1 MTTEWH
7 PILTSYEWWRDI
19 GTGSLGVI
27 AAILTAAATLIV
39 AIRSHQLATKV
50 ATAAEKRANRDRDEA
65 EKRADRDRDDRYR
78 DGFGRVIDSAMA
90 AIVAYGNEVQEGSG
104 KTVEEQQLHAAAQ
117 ARLLLVHATA
127 NDADAPATQAVLE
140 EFLRV
145 RQQVRWDV
153 RRGSAGL
160 LAGALANVL
169 ARQDSPED
177 VALAVRKYIDQETA
191 EAIERTRTAREQA
204 SAE

>member
-7 PILTSYEWWRDI
+7 PFWTSYEWWRDI

-27 AAILTAAATLIV
+27 AALLTAAATLFI
-39 AIRSHQLATKV
+39 AIRSHQLAAKV
-50 ATAAEKRANRDRDEA
+50 ANDAEKRANQDRDEA
-65 EKRADRDRDDRYR
+65 EKRAERDRDDRYR
-78 DGFGRVIDSAMA
+78 AGFGRVIDSAMA
-90 AIVAYGNEVQEGSG
+90 AIVAYGNEVQEGFG
-104 KTVEEQQLHAAAQ
+104 KTVEEQRLHAAAQ

-153 RRGSAGL
+153 RRGAAGL

-191 EAIERTRTAREQA
+191 DATKRTRTAREQA